1 VLDHEQRETDESR
14 AGVMKKRVLYKLLR
28 ILLPGDD
35 DNDDDLASEIFWNK
49 YKTGRKVKNIQQL
62 LLLQL
67 GYLNQCLSTVARSP
81 PNKDRRLV
89 RLSSYMYEQQ
99 QMRAVGIH

>member
-1 VLDHEQRETDESR
+1 VLEQREKDESR

-28 ILLPGDD
+28 ILLPRDD

-49 YKTGRKVKNIQQL
+49 YKTGGKVKNIQQL

-67 GYLNQCLSTVARSP
+67 GYLNQSVSLYCCEVTPKQRQKACQT
-81 PNKDRRLV
+81 KF
-89 RLSSYMYEQQ
+89 
-99 QMRAVGIH
+99 IHV

>member
-1 VLDHEQRETDESR
+1 MLEQREKDASG

-49 YKTGRKVKNIQQL
+49 YKTGGKVKNIQQL

-67 GYLNQCLSTVARSP
+67 GYLDQCLSTVARSP
-81 PNKDRRLV
+81 PIKDRRLV
-89 RLSSYMYEQQ
+89 GLSSYMYEQQ
-99 QMRAVGIH
+99 QMRAVGNH